1 MDCSVLGVAESEVQ
15 VTQTETLQARQAIE
29 GLLTDTVVQ
38 APFADYHCPHGD
50 KDDWAS
56 DCHQCQCAE
65 SRKAIVAVLTPDY
78 AALTQARDDY
88 REAFEEWQARAEAA
102 EAERDAL
109 AAELI
114 ECRRDRDRVAGL
126 LQAESFTLQQIAA
139 ERDAL
144 RRGVQLA
151 RDIVNGHVVQADLR
165 ERWVA
170 ELDRLL
176 TISSGGGQ

>member
-1 MDCSVLGVAESEVQ
+1 MAPTNYDDL
-15 VTQTETLQARQAIE
+15 ARQVIE
-29 GLLTDTVVQ
+29 GRLTDTVVQ

-65 SRKAIVAVLTPDY
+65 SRKAIVAVLAPDY

-114 ECRRDRDRVAGL
+114 EGRRDRDRVAGL

-144 RRGVQLA
+144 RRVIRPVIAPATIAISDSGCTCDNCKDALA
-151 RDIVNGHVVQADLR
+151 SLD
-165 ERWVA
+165 

-176 TISSGGGQ
+176 AAETGGTK

>member
-1 MDCSVLGVAESEVQ
+1 MAPTNYDDL
-15 VTQTETLQARQAIE
+15 ARQVIE
-29 GLLTDTVVQ
+29 GRLTDTVVQ

-65 SRKAIVAVLTPDY
+65 SRKAIVAVLAPDY

-109 AAELI
+109 
-114 ECRRDRDRVAGL
+114 RRVIRPV
-126 LQAESFTLQQIAA
+126 IAPA
-139 ERDAL
+139 TIAISDSGCTCDNCKDAL
-144 RRGVQLA
+144 ASL
-151 RDIVNGHVVQADLR
+151 D
-165 ERWVA
+165 

-176 TISSGGGQ
+176 AAETGGQK